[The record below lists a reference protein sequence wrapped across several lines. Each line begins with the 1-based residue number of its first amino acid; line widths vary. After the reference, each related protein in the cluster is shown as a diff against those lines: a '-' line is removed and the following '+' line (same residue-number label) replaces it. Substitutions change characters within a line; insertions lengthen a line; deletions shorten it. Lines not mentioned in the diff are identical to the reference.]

1 MTALRILV
9 VVALQTAAL
18 AYMIVDRQAM
28 LNASRV
34 VTLKVGP
41 IDPRDPFRG
50 DYVILRYAISTLDLN
65 KLDGDDTV
73 ESGDTIYV
81 TLQQKDAEW
90 AAVSVAHKHP
100 LDAAGS
106 VTVRGTVTSADSS
119 ITNHPPDN
127 VRVDYGIES
136 YFVPEGTGQAI
147 EQERQKGDL
156 SADIAVDASG
166 RTAIKALRRNGQV
179 FYTEGIL

>member
-1 MTALRILV
+1 MTAIRILI

-28 LNASRV
+28 LNGSRV

-50 DYVILRYAISTLDLN
+50 DYVILRYSISTLDLN
-65 KLDGDDTV
+65 QLEGDDTV
-73 ESGDTIYV
+73 QTGDTIFV
-81 TLQQKDAEW
+81 TLKAKDKEW
-90 AAVSVAHKHP
+90 VAVAMTHKQPPDSADAVA
-100 LDAAGS
+100 
-106 VTVRGTVTSADSS
+106 VRGTVSSVDSA
-119 ITNHPPDN
+119 ITNHAPDN

-156 SADIAVDASG
+156 SADIAVDAQG
-166 RTAIKALRRNGQV
+166 RTAIKALRRNGEV